1 MIRRVVVV
9 GGAGAVGAL
18 YADAFAGAGCAVSV
32 LDPAAD
38 EVGGDVLRPDAAA
51 TDRLGAADVV
61 ILAVP
66 ESVALAAVPVLSTI
80 APRATVVD
88 TLSVKTAIADAVARS
103 TVVAA
108 VGLNPM
114 YAPSLGM
121 DGRPTAAV
129 VHRDG
134 PAVASVLEV
143 VAARGPVVRVSASE
157 HDRVVASTQ
166 ALTHAAI
173 LAFGTALAELG
184 VDPAVAAALGPP
196 PFATATALLARVAT
210 GTPEV
215 YADVQQGN
223 PFAAPARAALGRAVA
238 TVDSSCADV
247 AEFTALL
254 ATARAALGP
263 ELAPASARC
272 ADLFDRLR
280 SIDRPE
286 SDQEDLQ

>member
-1 MIRRVVVV
+1 MTERIAVV
-9 GGAGAVGAL
+9 GGAGAVGTL
-18 YADAFAGAGCAVSV
+18 YADAFAAAGRTVSVIDPATDAGAGS
-32 LDPAAD
+32 
-38 EVGGDVLRPDAAA
+38 DVRRPDARTSA
-51 TDRLGAADVV
+51 TLGAADVV

-66 ESVALAAVPVLSTI
+66 ESVALAAVPVLATV
-80 APRATVVD
+80 AARAVVVD
-88 TLSVKTAIADAVARS
+88 TLSVKSGMADAVARS
-103 TVVAA
+103 TLAAA

-134 PAVASVLEV
+134 PGVAAVLDV
-143 VAARGPVVRVSASE
+143 VAARGPVVRVSAAD

-184 VDPAVAAALGPP
+184 VDPTVAAALGPP
-196 PFATATALLARVAT
+196 PFAAATALLARVAT

-223 PFAAPARAALGRAVA
+223 PYAVAARAALGRAVA
-238 TVDSSCADV
+238 TVDASCTDV
-247 AEFTALL
+247 AAFAALL
-254 ATARAALGP
+254 AVARTALGP
-263 ELAPASARC
+263 ELTSASRRC
-272 ADLFDRLR
+272 AHLFDQLR
-280 SIDRPE
+280 PTP
-286 SDQEDLQ
+286 DQENPS